1 MTKVLFSE
9 MSLTPKVERAVS
21 LMGYDSAMPIQS
33 EAIPVIRTGVD
44 VIARSQTGT
53 GKTFAFAIPAIER
66 VDTEEEKP
74 TIQVLVLCPTRELA
88 LQGYEEIIKLTR
100 FMEGIHTVAIYGGA
114 PIEKQCIDLRRANI
128 VVGTPGRVMD
138 HMRRKTIKL
147 NNLKMIVLDEADEML
162 NMGFK
167 EDIETILTDTPDDR
181 QTILLSATMP
191 PAIMKITKEFQKN
204 PVLIEIDKSQITI
217 EDIEQK
223 YIDVPH
229 AGKKDALI
237 MLLQYYQP
245 NRAII
250 FCGTK
255 KMADELTTFLNER
268 NISAESIHSDIKQET
283 RTSVMKAFKAGKITI
298 LIATDIA
305 ARGIDVNDVEYVINF
320 DIPPNTEYYIH
331 RIGRTGR
338 AGKAGCSITI
348 CSSKREVSDLMR
360 TVSAIKSEITEI
372 ALPTSAD
379 IQEVGKVRASGEIEA
394 LLQGEVNPI
403 YTDMVNSLTEK
414 GFSLQ
419 SIAEAVVA
427 FHYKDIVQNVSKVPV
442 TQFKHDAAEPFT
454 RTPRPNDAGKRAP
467 RAFDSGK
474 KASQPKGRPVSYGIL
489 LLDVGSSSRITANH
503 IIGAI
508 TERSGI
514 TGKEIGKVDIAADQS
529 LVEIPSDRID
539 QVLEA
544 MHGGKICGKPTHF
557 CLLAGSPRKVGR
569 PAHSDSKAPNS
580 KSWQGST
587 RTGTTAKSRAKRPE

>member
-21 LMGYDSAMPIQS
+21 LMGFAEAMPIQS

-74 TIQVLVLCPTRELA
+74 TIQVLILCPTRELA
-88 LQGYEEIIKLTR
+88 VQGYEEIIKLTR
-100 FMEGIHTVAIYGGA
+100 FMEGVKTVAIYGGA
-114 PIEKQCIDLRRANI
+114 SIEKQCIDLRRANI

-147 NNLKMIVLDEADEML
+147 NNLKMIILDEADEML

-167 EDIETILTDTPDDR
+167 EDIETILTDTPEDR
-181 QTILLSATMP
+181 QTVLFSATMP

-204 PVLIEIDKSQITI
+204 PVLIEIDKSQVTI
-217 EDIEQK
+217 EDIDQRFL
-223 YIDVPH
+223 DVPH
-229 AGKKDALI
+229 AGKKEALI

-245 NRAII
+245 KRAII

-255 KMADELTTFLNER
+255 RMADELTVYLNER

-283 RTSVMKAFKAGKITI
+283 RSSVMNAFKAGKITI

-305 ARGIDVNDVEYVINF
+305 ARGIDVNDVEYVFNF
-320 DIPPNTEYYIH
+320 DVPPNTEYYIH

-348 CSSKREVSDLMR
+348 CSSKREVSDIMR
-360 TVSAIKSEITEI
+360 TVSAIKSEIKEI
-372 ALPTSAD
+372 ALPTLAD
-379 IQEVGKVRASGEIEA
+379 IQNVGKLKAENEIEA
-394 LLQGEVNPI
+394 LLQGENNPI
-403 YTDMVNSLTEK
+403 FADIVNYLIEK
-414 GFSLQ
+414 GHSAQ
-419 SIAEAVVA
+419 SIAEAIVSL
-427 FHYKDIVQNVSKVPV
+427 HYKDIVQNITKVPV
-442 TQFKHDAAEPFT
+442 TQFKHDTAERISKAAPSSGSEK
-454 RTPRPNDAGKRAP
+454 RPTG
-467 RAFDSGK
+467 AFDADK
-474 KASQPKGRPVSYGIL
+474 KASKPKSRPVSYAII

-514 TGKEIGKVDIAADQS
+514 TGKEIGKVDIGTEQS
-529 LVEIPSDRID
+529 LVEIPSDRVD

-544 MHGGKICGKPTHF
+544 MQGGKICGKPTHF
-557 CLLAGSPRKVGR
+557 CLLAGSPRKMTR
-569 PAHSDSKAPNS
+569 PSNNSNKTPGS
-580 KSWQGST
+580 KSRQVNT
-587 RTGTTAKSRAKRPE
+587 RPGLQAKSKAKRPE